1 MLKVIKCGKK
11 ITAIQQR
18 INATWILSFMIPN
31 DKINKTRKTVGE
43 KPEIIILEHKRND
56 PSYGSTDLNY
66 RLIESEKRIAQKAVF
81 WLEGNLEKDEKYEI
95 RNKKHVFDY
104 MEVNK
109 NDR

>member
-1 MLKVIKCGKK
+1 MGFIEENKK

-18 INATWILSFMIPN
+18 INATWILSFMFPN

-56 PSYGSTDLNY
+56 ASYGSTDLNY
-66 RLIESEKRIAQKAVF
+66 ILTEGEKRIAQKAVF
-81 WLEGNLEKDEKYEI
+81 WLKGNLEEDETYEI

-104 MEVNK
+104 MEVDE